1 MNFFLKFKRIFH
13 WITLIS
19 YWIFTL
25 LIWKQLKKIFL
36 AQILPLN
43 IIFKQRILLIFRVLF
58 FVTINCFIY
67 IYLRSQHLFNSI
79 SRSSVE
85 RYENNEKQKKKKKG
99 KGRNKTTYNAQ
110 TQAILFLS
118 TLRKR
123 YCSTRT
129 TRLERSEVFQI
140 DRNLIPFEQN
150 FHSITVSL
158 ATL

>member
-1 MNFFLKFKRIFH
+1 MKTTQEKLKKRITFT
-13 WITLIS
+13 IFSNIS
-19 YWIFTL
+19 S
-25 LIWKQLKKIFL
+25 
-36 AQILPLN
+36 LPDEFYFVIN
-43 IIFKQRILLIFRVLF
+43 SYVIFRDNNFLLLPYTFRFVLN
-58 FVTINCFIY
+58 T
-67 IYLRSQHLFNSI
+67 YLIRLLDPPVKDTRTRRS
-79 SRSSVE
+79 
-85 RYENNEKQKKKKKG
+85 KKKKKG
-99 KGRNKTTYNAQ
+99 GEGGGRKNKTKHNAQ

-123 YCSTRT
+123 YCS

>member
-1 MNFFLKFKRIFH
+1 MLSI
-13 WITLIS
+13 IS
-19 YWIFTL
+19 KTNSIDTSY
-25 LIWKQLKKIFL
+25 
-36 AQILPLN
+36 
-43 IIFKQRILLIFRVLF
+43 IIFRDNKLFLHILSL
-58 FVTINCFIY
+58 
-67 IYLRSQHLFNSI
+67 HLFNSI
-79 SRSSVE
+79 SRFL
-85 RYENNEKQKKKKKG
+85 RWKIQKQREAKKKG
-99 KGRNKTTYNAQ
+99 SGRNKTTHNAQ

-158 ATL
+158 LYKIFTATNSIDFE